1 MERAIQATKRVQKQ
15 TTSRTNG
22 HIWGKGMS
30 ESNSNQETVHLIKS
44 VSSLM
49 QSLSHRDLESDDVAE
64 ALRQLKK
71 SAGFKKIIGTL
82 SSVHVVNFGQ
92 AEAPEGTQRLR
103 KRVNGDH
110 GVISIDG
117 YILQV
122 CKNGKWIDATEND
135 LP

>member
-1 MERAIQATKRVQKQ
+1 
-15 TTSRTNG
+15 
-22 HIWGKGMS
+22 MS
-30 ESNSNQETVHLIKS
+30 DSSKETIHLIKS
-44 VSSLM
+44 VESLINA
-49 QSLSHRDLESDDVAE
+49 LSYRDLRQENVDE
-64 ALRQLKK
+64 ALRNLKK
-71 SAGFKKIIGTL
+71 SVGFKKIIGKL

-92 AEAPEGTQRLR
+92 DEASDGTQRLR
-103 KRVNGDH
+103 KWVNGDH